1 MEERKQKKIGNEE
14 GKKMT
19 LKRER
24 RVSACLISLFSR
36 LLHFLKFTEYS
47 LDKKRGDGRT
57 ETPRS
62 ANLNPKACL
71 VIKGT

>member
-14 GKKMT
+14 GGKMT

-24 RVSACLISLFSR
+24 RVSVSLFSC

-47 LDKKRGDGRT
+47 LDKKRGGRSQGN
-57 ETPRS
+57 PSFCRS
-62 ANLNPKACL
+62 KSQSLLGN
-71 VIKGT
+71 